1 MKNIILVIY
10 TAEAKKSEAK
20 HCDDATPAFSPRGG
34 TIITSHLD
42 TILMH
47 ACSNAKK
54 KMYASLLLLHIYC
67 IIVAPQSF
75 EGTHHPTL

>member
-34 TIITSHLD
+34 IIITSHLD

-54 KMYASLLLLHIYC
+54 ENVCLSA
-67 IIVAPQSF
+67 VAAYIQ
-75 EGTHHPTL
+75 HHRCSTKL